1 MRSRLLQKLSPLKLR
16 GRPSGVGLFLLL
28 ACCSATDTQAE
39 SLPIRTSVTVASV
52 FDAVITGQVKM
63 SRGNHYLG

>member
-28 ACCSATDTQAE
+28 SCCGAANSHAE
-39 SLPIRTSVTVASV
+39 PDI
-52 FDAVITGQVKM
+52 
-63 SRGNHYLG
+63 